1 MRIPMFV
8 DIDGMNVLVLG
19 GGDEAVKKTKRF
31 LKYGA
36 SMTIYSL
43 KFDDELLKL
52 GREGSVRLV
61 RGDVRDRQTLERIIQ
76 ANDMVI
82 YTVPD
87 MPEAEDWVIDICKK
101 GHKLYIIATDAK
113 KTQIAMPVETVGA
126 GLRIAVTS
134 EGKSTLV
141 AKLVAEEINS
151 YLKGR
156 NDLKLFLDVMTF
168 LKEYMKEN
176 KVHYKVRMELYH
188 KLFADKTLRELISK
202 LDREGALAYIVDVVE
217 RHVHQRAGR

>member
-36 SMTIYSL
+36 RMTIYSL
-43 KFDDELLKL
+43 EFDDELLRLSK
-52 GREGSVRLV
+52 EGAVRLV
-61 RGDVRDRQTLERIIQ
+61 KGDVRDRQTLERIIQ

-87 MPEAEDWVIDICKK
+87 MPEAEDWVIDVCRK
-101 GHKLYIIATDAK
+101 GRKLYIIATDAK

-134 EGKSTLV
+134 EGRSTLV

-156 NDLKLFLDVMTF
+156 KDLELFLDVMTF

-176 KVHYKVRMELYH
+176 KVHYKSRMELYR
-188 KLFADKTLRELISK
+188 KLFADKKLRELVSR
-202 LDREGALAYIVDVVE
+202 LDRQKALAYIVDVVDGHVRE
-217 RHVHQRAGR
+217 RASR